1 MCDYCKHGKDNKDI
15 INEHDMVVGINEDF
29 KGFNHL
35 FINGVEYKQR
45 INFCPMC
52 GRKLTTFEVN
62 L

>member
-1 MCDYCKHGKDNKDI
+1 MCDYCNGSDYNKDI
-15 INEHDMVVGINEDF
+15 ISEYNMTVSLIETSNGI
-29 KGFNHL
+29 KL
-35 FINGVEYKQR
+35 FINGCDYKPE